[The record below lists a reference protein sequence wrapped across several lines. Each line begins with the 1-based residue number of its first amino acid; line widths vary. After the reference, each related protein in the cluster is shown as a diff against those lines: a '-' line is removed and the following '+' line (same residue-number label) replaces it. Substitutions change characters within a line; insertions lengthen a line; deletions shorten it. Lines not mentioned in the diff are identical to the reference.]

1 MPSTSAVTFSRGIF
15 RIPHLRSFLDVD
27 AISRRW
33 KFFPCPAAKNHNE
46 TVIGWGLKT
55 NTAAARRYAESN
67 NLQYLTLED
76 GFLRSVGL
84 GVDRSPPLSLVID
97 DLGIYY
103 DATRPSR
110 LEKILTGKFDD
121 IPDSPPFRSLRQYLD
136 GVQNPLEN
144 RTLISRA
151 QQCIKQI
158 IDNRLSKYNSSPDI
172 TLKPTAKKRILVVD
186 QTAGDLSIEQG
197 LAKPESFTR
206 MLDAALEEHPAAEI
220 LVKIHPDVIAG
231 RKQSHLLRA
240 GKHTR
245 VHLISENCNPIS
257 LLQQVDHVYAV
268 TSQMGFEALM
278 TGKPVTCFGVPFYA
292 GWGLTDDRI
301 QIPRRTGNRTIEQLF
316 IATYILYSRYRDP
329 DTGKSCEIERVID
342 HLALQRHYFVENSG
356 SLFCYGFTPWKRGYV
371 RDYLYSPWN
380 NIRFA
385 SSAWQI
391 ERRLPKKN
399 ARIVV
404 WGIRENDKIRELAR
418 ENNIP
423 IWRMEDGFLR
433 SVGLGSDL
441 TAPASLVLDQQGI
454 YFDPD
459 QISDLETILENTDFS
474 EEKIHRAQSIRRALI
489 DSGISKY
496 NVGERKP
503 LIHSAKPG
511 QRIILVPGQVE
522 GDASIRLGCR
532 DIRTNGT
539 LLQAVRENAPDA
551 YIVYKP
557 HPDVLSGN
565 RKGHRNTRHPPYFDQ
580 LVTDISISQCLD
592 TVDEVHTMT
601 SLVGFEGL
609 LRGKRVTT
617 YGLPFYAGWGLTTD
631 KRKLDRNNCR
641 NRTLTV
647 DELIAGCMV
656 LYPRYING
664 FSRAFSS
671 PEMAI
676 SGLESLRSSATNETR
691 ISTHGTSRMARKLN
705 NLIHGLMYGK

>member
-33 KFFPCPAAKNHNE
+33 KFFPGFASKHHNE

-55 NTAAARRYAESN
+55 NTVAARRYAESN
-67 NLQYLTLED
+67 NLRYLTLED

-84 GVDRSPPLSLVID
+84 GVDHSPPLSMVID

-110 LEKILTGKFDD
+110 LEKILSGEFDD
-121 IPDSPPFRSLRQYLD
+121 IPDSPPFSNLQLYAE
-136 GVQNPLEN
+136 GAQNPLEN

-151 QQCIKQI
+151 QQCIKLI

-172 TLKPTAKKRILVVD
+172 TLQPTAKKRILVVD
-186 QTAGDLSIEQG
+186 QTAGDLSIERG
-197 LAKPESFTR
+197 LAESESFTR
-206 MLDAALEEHPAAEI
+206 MLDAALEEHPTAEI
-220 LVKIHPDVIAG
+220 LIKIHPDVIAG

-240 GKHTR
+240 GNHPR
-245 VHLISENCNPIS
+245 VHLLSENCNPIC
-257 LLQQVDHVYAV
+257 LLQQVDHVYVV

-278 TGKPVTCFGVPFYA
+278 SGKSVTCFGAPFYA

-301 QIPRRTGNRTIEQLF
+301 QIPRRARHRTIEQLF
-316 IATYILYSRYRDP
+316 IAAYILYSRYRDP
-329 DTGKSCEIERVID
+329 DTGESCEIERVLD
-342 HLALQRHYFVENSG
+342 HLALQRHYFIENSG
-356 SLFCYGFTPWKRGYV
+356 NLFCYGFTPWKRGYV

-380 NIRFA
+380 KVRFA
-385 SSAWQI
+385 SCAWQI
-391 ERRLPKKN
+391 KRCLPQKD

-404 WGIRENDKIRELAR
+404 WGVRETEKIRDLAK
-418 ENNIP
+418 EHKIP

-433 SVGLGSDL
+433 SIGLGSDL
-441 TAPASLVLDQQGI
+441 TAPASLVLDKQGI
-454 YFDPD
+454 YFDPG
-459 QISDLETILENTDFS
+459 QPSDLETILENTVFS
-474 EEKIHRAQSIRRALI
+474 EENILRAQSIRKALI

-503 LIHSAKPG
+503 LTHSAKSR

-522 GDASIRLGCR
+522 DDASIRLGCR
-532 DIRTNGT
+532 DIGTNRA
-539 LLQAVRENAPDA
+539 LLEAVRKSAPDA
-551 YIVYKP
+551 YIIYKP

-565 RKGHRNTRHPPYFDQ
+565 RKGQRKTRHPPYFDQ

-592 TVDEVHTMT
+592 AVDEVHTMT

-609 LRGKRVTT
+609 LRDKQVTT

-631 KRKLDRNNCR
+631 KHKLDRR
-641 NRTLTV
+641 NRRNRSVTI
-647 DELIAGCMV
+647 DELTAGCMV
-656 LYPRYING
+656 VYPRYING

-671 PEMAI
+671 PEIAI
-676 SGLESLRSSATNETR
+676 SGLESQRSSAINETR
-691 ISTHGTSRMARKLN
+691 ISSYGTSRMARKLN
-705 NLIHGLMYGK
+705 NLIQGLMYGK

>member
-15 RIPHLRSFLDVD
+15 RIPHLRTFLDVD

-33 KFFPCPAAKNHNE
+33 KFFPGFASKHHNE

-55 NTAAARRYAESN
+55 NTVAARRYAESN
-67 NLQYLTLED
+67 NLRYLTLED

-84 GVDRSPPLSLVID
+84 GVDHSPPLSMVID

-110 LEKILTGKFDD
+110 LEKILSGEFDD
-121 IPDSPPFRSLRQYLD
+121 IPDSPPFRRLQQYLD
-136 GVQNPLEN
+136 GAQNPLEN
-144 RTLISRA
+144 RALISRT
-151 QQCIKQI
+151 QQCIKLI

-172 TLKPTAKKRILVVD
+172 TLQPTAKKRILVVD
-186 QTAGDLSIEQG
+186 QTAGDLSIERG
-197 LAKPESFTR
+197 LAGPESFTR
-206 MLDAALEEHPAAEI
+206 MLDAALEEHPTAEI

-240 GKHTR
+240 GKHPR

-257 LLQQVDHVYAV
+257 LLQQVNHVYAV

-278 TGKPVTCFGVPFYA
+278 AGKPVTCFGVPFYA

-316 IATYILYSRYRDP
+316 SAAYILYSRYRDP

-380 NIRFA
+380 KIRFA

-391 ERRLPKKN
+391 ERRLPQKD

-404 WGIRENDKIRELAR
+404 WGVRENKKIRDLAR
-418 ENNIP
+418 KHDIP

-441 TAPASLVLDQQGI
+441 TAPASLVLDKQGI
-454 YFDPD
+454 YFDPG
-459 QISDLETILENTDFS
+459 QTSDLETILENTVFS
-474 EEKIHRAQSIRRALI
+474 EEKILRAQSIRKALI

-503 LIHSAKPG
+503 LTHSAKSG

-522 GDASIRLGCR
+522 DDASIRLGCR
-532 DIRTNGT
+532 DIGTNRA
-539 LLQAVRENAPDA
+539 LLEAVRKSAPDA
-551 YIVYKP
+551 YIIYKP

-565 RKGHRNTRHPPYFDQ
+565 RKGQRKTRHPPYFDQ

-592 TVDEVHTMT
+592 AVDEVHTMT

-609 LRGKRVTT
+609 LRDKQVTT

-631 KRKLDRNNCR
+631 KHKLDRR
-641 NRTLTV
+641 NRRNRSVTI
-647 DELIAGCMV
+647 DELTAGCMV
-656 LYPRYING
+656 VYPRYING

-671 PEMAI
+671 PEIAI
-676 SGLESLRSSATNETR
+676 SGLESQRSSAINETR
-691 ISTHGTSRMARKLN
+691 ISSYGTSRMARKLN
-705 NLIHGLMYGK
+705 NLIQGLMYGK